1 LNLVAEIACT
11 IQAFKHSKIAKQ
23 SGAWG
28 RGSFLRRVHGT
39 GKTAMFWDQAIE
51 TIDRAALERL
61 QLQRLQETVRR
72 VAAHVPFYQ
81 KKFAELGVKPG
92 DIRSLADLRRLPF
105 TTSAD
110 LRANYPTGLLA
121 VPLDDALRLHTS
133 SGTTGKPKALF
144 FSRQDVDNAAELCA
158 RSFVMTG
165 VTKRDVF
172 QNLMTYGMFTGALV
186 THYGAEKVGCLVIP
200 AGPGNSE
207 RQLMLMQDFRTT
219 FLHVTPSYAL
229 YLATFMEGHGVD
241 PRRDLALRKAFVGA
255 EPYTEETRRKIETGL
270 GLDVYNSYGL
280 SEMNGPGVAFECEQ
294 KQGMHLWEDHFI
306 AEIIDPQTGEP
317 VREGEAGELV
327 MTTLCREAMPLLRYR
342 TRDITS
348 FLTTLCPCGRTHRRL
363 NRIAGRSDDMLIVRG
378 VNIYPQQIERVL
390 MAEPGVGR
398 NYQIA
403 LEGLDEMT
411 IKVELA
417 EAGFEAKVEQLM
429 KLQNHL
435 AEKLRAEILVKPR
448 VQLLPPCSLP
458 VSDGKARRVIDNRKL

>member
-1 LNLVAEIACT
+1 
-11 IQAFKHSKIAKQ
+11 
-23 SGAWG
+23 
-28 RGSFLRRVHGT
+28 
-39 GKTAMFWDQAIE
+39 MFWDQAIE

-72 VAAHVPFYQ
+72 VSAHVPFYQ
-81 KKFAELGVKPG
+81 QKFAELGVKPG
-92 DIRSLADLRRLPF
+92 DIHSLADLRRLPF

-110 LRANYPTGLLA
+110 LRANYPTGMLA
-121 VPLDDALRLHTS
+121 VPFDDALRLHTS

-158 RSFVMTG
+158 RSFVATG
-165 VTKRDVF
+165 VTKQDVF
-172 QNLMTYGMFTGALV
+172 QNMMTYGMFTGALV

-229 YLATFMEGHGVD
+229 YLATFLEAHGVD

-255 EPYTEETRRKIETGL
+255 EPYTMETRRKIEESL

-294 KQGMHLWEDHFI
+294 KHGMHLWEDHFI

-317 VREGEAGELV
+317 VREGETGELV

-348 FLTTLCPCGRTHRRL
+348 LLTAPCPCGRTHRRL

-435 AEKLRAEILVKPR
+435 AEKLRTEILVKPR
-448 VQLLPPCSLP
+448 VQLLPPGSLP
-458 VSDGKARRVIDNRKL
+458 VSDGKATRVIDNRKL